1 MPAKKN
7 GNETLTVTLP
17 FLRETKNTYVYAF
30 SKEELE
36 KADPKPFIESL
47 YIRKEAGP
55 QRESVTLVVT

>member
-1 MPAKKN
+1 MAAKN
-7 GNETLTVTLP
+7 GNKTIEIKLP

-36 KADPKPFIESL
+36 AADPKPIITSL
-47 YIRKEAGP
+47 YISKEAGP